1 MSHLCWTDGDLEMAN
16 QKDGFEKELQ
26 RQINRET
33 KGMSPSEKEEY
44 IRNMFVKKKT
54 KAAKKMTAAKGG
66 MPKKKKPFVSIAKQ
80 KEFNLKLKELE
91 KLGKELGI
99 SSPKPKMMRGG
110 VAKKKMRGGGMAKMA
125 QKKMMRGGAVKKKMM
140 RGGAVKK
147 K

>member
-1 MSHLCWTDGDLEMAN
+1 MAN

-44 IRNMFVKKKT
+44 IRNMFVKRKT
-54 KAAKKMTAAKGG
+54 KTAKKMTAAKGG
-66 MPKKKKPFVSIAKQ
+66 MPKKKKPFVSIAEQ
-80 KEFNLKLKELE
+80 KEFAKKLQELE

-99 SSPKPKMMRGG
+99 SGPKPKMMRGG
-110 VAKKKMRGGGMAKMA
+110 AATKTKPKRMRGGGMAKMA
-125 QKKMMRGGAVKKKMM
+125 KKKMM